1 MQSFGLLGEKLSHSF
16 SPQIHSL
23 LADYEYGL
31 YPVEREDLELF
42 LAQAPLDGMNVTI
55 PYKKE
60 VLPMCAWMSD
70 AVRRIGSANT
80 LVKKDNGWHAYNTD
94 YMGFRYM
101 VESSGCFV
109 KGEKVLVLGSGGA
122 SLAVCAALEDMQA
135 GQIVVISRSG
145 ENNYNN
151 LHLHKDAAVVV
162 NTTPVG
168 MYPDIGISPVELTL
182 FPHLTGVLDVV
193 YNPLRTALFMQAE
206 ARGIPCSCGLPM
218 LAAQAWR
225 AAELFTGTDIPV
237 ARMEQV
243 LEDLTKERQNIVLIG
258 MPGCGKSTV
267 GTLLAKKLGRD
278 HIDLDRM
285 IEEKS
290 GKPIPAIF
298 AEDGEAFFRALE
310 TQCVQDAGQKTGC
323 VISTGGGVVT
333 REENYSPLHQNGI
346 ILHLTRKLDLLP
358 TDGRP
363 ISQKTDMAALWQQRK
378 ALYERFADRTIRNN
392 GTPEET
398 LASIEQEL
406 MH

>member
-168 MYPDIGISPVELTL
+168 MYPNVAASPVDLDL
-182 FPHLTGVLDVV
+182 FPACRAVFDIV
-193 YNPLRTALFMQAE
+193 YNPARTQLIMQAE
-206 ARGIPCSCGLPM
+206 EKGLVCRSGLSM
-218 LAAQAWR
+218 LVAQAHR
-225 AAELFTGTDIPV
+225 AAELFTGREIP
-237 ARMEQV
+237 
-243 LEDLTKERQNIVLIG
+243 KERIEDITRILENETQNIVLIG
-258 MPGCGKSTV
+258 MPGCGKSKV
-267 GTLLAKKLGRD
+267 GAILAELTGRTL
-278 HIDLDRM
+278 
-285 IEEKS
+285 
-290 GKPIPAIF
+290 
-298 AEDGEAFFRALE
+298 
-310 TQCVQDAGQKTGC
+310 VDADKYLQEKTGMFAGDMIKEKGEDHFRQQESL
-323 VISTGGGVVT
+323 VLEELGKQSGLIIATGGGCVT
-333 REENYSPLHQNGI
+333 REENYKHLHRNGKI
-346 ILHLTRKLDLLP
+346 FWRQRDIEKLP
-358 TDGRP
+358 TEGRP
-363 ISQKTDMAALWQQRK
+363 LSQQGSLQEMYKKRAP
-378 ALYERFADRTIRNN
+378 LYERFADVIINN
-392 GTPEET
+392 DGDDPHAAAEKILE
-398 LASIEQEL
+398 A
-406 MH
+406 MK